1 MMAPVQ
7 LKPGVWW
14 VGAIDW
20 NERNFHGYTTNRG
33 STYNAYLIVDEKI
46 TLIDGVKR
54 GFEKELIGRI
64 SQIVDPSKI
73 DYIISNHTEMDH
85 SSGIPAV
92 LKLAPQAKVVTAA
105 PKGIEH
111 FKAHFGDMAE
121 FIGVKSGETLNI
133 GKRTLSFIH
142 TPMVHWPESM
152 ATYSDLDKIAFT
164 MDAFGQHFASS
175 MRFDDEVEM
184 AEVMAQAKKYYA
196 NIVMPFAPQ
205 VVKVMDALAPFEIDM
220 IAPSHGVVWRSYVN
234 EIMKSYNKWSHNK
247 LSEYAV
253 VVYDSMWHS
262 TEDMA
267 SQITDAFMEL
277 GVPARL
283 FDLKVNHISDII
295 TETLDA
301 RYVAVGSSTL
311 NNNLM
316 PTVASFLT
324 YLKGL
329 TPRNRHAIGIPF
341 GSYGWSG
348 QSVGQVAEALKE
360 CQLELAFG
368 EYKQKWVPTED
379 DLNALREDLMNKVKE
394 LQAEKGCL
402 PKLSKITQIEYEA

>member
-1 MMAPVQ
+1 MAPVQ
-7 LKPGVWW
+7 LAPDVWW

-46 TLIDGVKR
+46 TLIDAVKH

-64 SQIVDPSKI
+64 SQIVDPAKI
-73 DYIISNHTEMDH
+73 DYIVSNHTEMDH
-85 SSGIPAV
+85 SGGIPEV
-92 LKLAPQAKVVTAA
+92 LKVAPNAKIITAA
-105 PKGIEH
+105 PKGIDH
-111 FKAHFGDMAE
+111 LKAHFGDVAE
-121 FIGVKSGETLNI
+121 FIGMKNGESLSI
-133 GKRTLSFIH
+133 GKRTLTFVH

-152 ATYSDLDKIAFT
+152 ATYSDVDKIAFT

-205 VVKVMDALAPFEIDM
+205 VVKTLEALSQFDVQM
-220 IAPSHGVVWRSYVN
+220 IAPSHGVVWRSYVA
-234 EIMKSYNKWSHNK
+234 EIIKSYEKWANNK
-247 LSEYAV
+247 LSEYAI

-262 TEDMA
+262 TESMA
-267 SQITDAFMEL
+267 CQITDAFMEL
-277 GVPARL
+277 GIPARL
-283 FDLKVNHISDII
+283 FDLKVNHISDIL
-295 TETLDA
+295 TESLDA

-311 NNNLM
+311 NNNLL

-341 GSYGWSG
+341 GSYGWGG
-348 QSVGQVAEALKE
+348 QSVGQVAEAME
-360 CQLELAFG
+360 DCQLELSFG
-368 EYKQKWVPTED
+368 QYKQRWVPSEQE
-379 DLNALREDLMNKVKE
+379 LNALREDIMTKVTDLRKE
-394 LQAEKGCL
+394 QGEFPSLG
-402 PKLSKITQIEYEA
+402 KITQVDI